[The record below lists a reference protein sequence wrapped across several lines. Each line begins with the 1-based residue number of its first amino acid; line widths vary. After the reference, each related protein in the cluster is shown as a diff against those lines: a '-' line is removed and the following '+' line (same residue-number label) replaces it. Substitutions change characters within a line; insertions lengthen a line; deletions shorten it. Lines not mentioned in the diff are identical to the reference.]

1 MSDEKRKVENFNY
14 FFLRGAPA
22 RSGTNWVSNLLN
34 LHPEIF
40 ITGEFNL
47 DYIRITLDNVI
58 KSKKYVFN
66 DKKVIDFL
74 IDDFENLTKRCIFN
88 TCISKIRDKP
98 DVKWLG
104 DRTPVRIN
112 PILIN
117 KAPHFLIYRD
127 GRDILVS
134 LTYHHLR
141 LNSKESLINVNYPKM
156 MIKRILFEKNPFYF
170 KENPEKLLDDE
181 TWVKDIAWKWNNKMT
196 LNKIDLEKIKMG
208 HINARVHP
216 IKYEKLH
223 SDTEGERKKMYEFLD
238 LDPKKALPLDD
249 MTKPG
254 FDKENPTS
262 HYRKGIVGDWKN
274 YFTDRTCEIF
284 KKEAGQKLIDLN
296 YEVDNSW

>member
-1 MSDEKRKVENFNY
+1 MEKVLMSDEKRKVENFNY

-156 MIKRILFEKNPFYF
+156 MIKRILFEKNPFY
-170 KENPEKLLDDE
+170 
-181 TWVKDIAWKWNNKMT
+181 
-196 LNKIDLEKIKMG
+196 
-208 HINARVHP
+208 
-216 IKYEKLH
+216 
-223 SDTEGERKKMYEFLD
+223 S
-238 LDPKKALPLDD
+238 PL
-249 MTKPG
+249 
-254 FDKENPTS
+254 
-262 HYRKGIVGDWKN
+262 
-274 YFTDRTCEIF
+274 
-284 KKEAGQKLIDLN
+284 
-296 YEVDNSW
+296 